1 VAGICLAALGYF
13 NPMMVGAAMA
23 LSTVSV
29 KTNTLLFER

>member
-1 VAGICLAALGYF
+1 VAGIPLAALGYL

-29 KTNTLLFER
+29 KTKALLI